1 MLDETADIGAEF
13 QRATETLRPV
23 PDYRTPY
30 MFINAAARTGAFLL
44 ASAPSGAY
52 REQFAAW
59 IRSSHQYLSRD
70 ALTDIVQHA
79 AGSEE
84 LHDLA
89 LDVAELI
96 AAKIAESHDSAETQI
111 EDLVRLSRAIYR
123 LSPDESRAYFEQAV
137 QAAERVGDDVSARWS
152 ALQIGNADRRPR
164 PALASDLP
172 SFPR

>member
-1 MLDETADIGAEF
+1 M
-13 QRATETLRPV
+13 
-23 PDYRTPY
+23 
-30 MFINAAARTGAFLL
+30 NHARTSSKPCRPPN
-44 ASAPSGAY
+44 ASVMTSAHDGP
-52 REQFAAW
+52 RC
-59 IRSSHQYLSRD
+59 RS
-70 ALTDIVQHA
+70 
-79 AGSEE
+79 
-84 LHDLA
+84 
-89 LDVAELI
+89 
-96 AAKIAESHDSAETQI
+96 ETQI